1 MIFKNQNEFS
11 LYIES
16 IKQEKSFDTYT
27 ETIEWYYENET
38 DHEMSD
44 IAKMLNAKII
54 NTIQLE
60 AESKGLLKSNTVR
73 LF

>member
-1 MIFKNQNEFS
+1 MIFKNQNDFS

-16 IKQEKSFDTYT
+16 IKRDKSFDTYT
-27 ETIEWYYENET
+27 EAVEWFYENET

-44 IAKMLNAKII
+44 IAKMLNTKII
-54 NTIQLE
+54 NTIQFE
-60 AESKGLLKSNTVR
+60 AESKGLLKSDNVR

>member
-1 MIFKNQNEFS
+1 MIFKNQNDFS

-16 IKQEKSFDTYT
+16 IKQDKSFDTYT
-27 ETIEWYYENET
+27 EAVEWFYENET

-44 IAKMLNAKII
+44 IAKMLNTKII
-54 NTIQLE
+54 NTIQFE
-60 AESKGLLKSNTVR
+60 AESKGLLKSDNVR

>member
-1 MIFKNQNEFS
+1 MFKTPNEFS
-11 LYIES
+11 MHIEL
-16 IKQEKSFDTYT
+16 IKDEHEFDTYT
-27 ETIEWYYENET
+27 EAVTWFYENET

-44 IAKMLNAKII
+44 IAKMLNAKIV

-60 AESKGLLKSNTVR
+60 AETSGMLKSDNVR